1 MSEKKNLASS
11 YDSWN
16 KMKKSHD
23 KHKHI
28 AANISK
34 MSMTGSIN
42 LIFED
47 EKAMLVKV
55 DKRSNI
61 RDDNIT

>member
-1 MSEKKNLASS
+1 
-11 YDSWN
+11 
-16 KMKKSHD
+16 MKKSHD
-23 KHKHI
+23 KHKNI

-47 EKAMLVKV
+47 EKGMLVKV